1 MLRDGLSGD
10 EVYLLDALDL
20 GDGFD
25 DLLLFA
31 SWKAPVRKQEV
42 VVDLIIFGEFFDA
55 WQFVLDDP
63 CEIGVLA
70 GCAGSSRVLGLDDE
84 LPRMRTVRTREM
96 LCRPFKAAIPA
107 AIATER

>member
-42 VVDLIIFGEFFDA
+42 VVDLII
-55 WQFVLDDP
+55 
-63 CEIGVLA
+63 LA
-70 GCAGSSRVLGLDDE
+70 SSSMRGSSSSMIRAKSASLQDRRVVSCAWTG
-84 LPRMRTVRTREM
+84 
-96 LCRPFKAAIPA
+96 
-107 AIATER
+107 